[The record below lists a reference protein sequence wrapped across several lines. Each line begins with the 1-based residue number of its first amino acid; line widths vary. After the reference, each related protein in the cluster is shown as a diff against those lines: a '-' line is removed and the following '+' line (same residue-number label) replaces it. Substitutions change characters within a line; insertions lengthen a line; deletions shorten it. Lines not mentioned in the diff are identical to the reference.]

1 MKERPGGRAPARVS
15 RKTFLKVG
23 AFAAARL
30 ALPGAA
36 RGAGAQTAAPF
47 ALEEATI
54 SGLGEVLA
62 AGKVTSSDLVALYLD
77 RVALYDDVGPTIRSV
92 LEINPDAYEIA
103 AALDEERTAGN
114 VRGPLHGV
122 PVLVKDNIDTADAM
136 QTAAG
141 SLALAG
147 YFAPR
152 DATVAGRLRGAGAI
166 LLGKTNL
173 SERANFRPTQSS
185 SG

>member
-1 MKERPGGRAPARVS
+1 M
-15 RKTFLKVG
+15 
-23 AFAAARL
+23 
-30 ALPGAA
+30 
-36 RGAGAQTAAPF
+36 
-47 ALEEATI
+47 
-54 SGLGEVLA
+54 
-62 AGKVTSSDLVALYLD
+62 TSSDLVALYLD
-77 RVALYDDVGPTIRSV
+77 HVALYDDAGPTIRSV

-103 AALDEERTAGN
+103 AALDEERTVGN

-152 DATVAGRLRGAGAI
+152 DATVAARLRGPGRSYWAGPTSPSGPTSAPP
-166 LLGKTNL
+166 
-173 SERANFRPTQSS
+173 SPRAAGPRAA
-185 SG
+185 GRA